1 LLTLSSKAIEMCNVS
16 TTYSKFPLIK
26 VYEASL
32 EVLLS
37 KDTGQISA
45 GIKNANV
52 PLWEEST

>member
-1 LLTLSSKAIEMCNVS
+1 MCNVS